1 MRIDNNLAAQTDAAS
16 GQRTLASLGATPLFV
31 LLWSSG
37 AIFARWAL
45 DHATPFA
52 LLTLRFVLAL
62 AVLVAVAMARG
73 RLLPPR
79 GERWLAAFAGLLMI
93 AGYSIGYFLAL
104 ERGLTPG
111 VLATILGA
119 QPMLTLLL
127 TERRFGAARMAGL
140 ALALAGL
147 AMVVADS
154 LLMARL
160 SPAGVLFAL
169 ASLMSV
175 TVGAILQKRLTG
187 TPAQVLPLQYGVS
200 TVACLLCLMFQP
212 FAFDATLAFFVPL
225 LWLAL
230 VISVAA
236 TLLFYRLIQAGN
248 LVNVTSLF
256 YLVPAGTAVFDYLL
270 LGNRLAPMAIIGMG
284 AILAG
289 LAVVFRRRPE
299 H

>member
-1 MRIDNNLAAQTDAAS
+1 MRIDNKLAAQNGAAS
-16 GQRTLASLGATPLFV
+16 GQRSLASLGATPLFV

-37 AIFARWAL
+37 AIFARWGL

-52 LLTLRFVLAL
+52 LLTLRFALAL
-62 AVLVAVAMARG
+62 AVLGAIALVRG

-79 GERWLAAFAGLLMI
+79 GERSLAARAGLLMI
-93 AGYSIGYFLAL
+93 AGYAIGYFLAL
-104 ERGLTPG
+104 EHGLTPG

-119 QPMLTLLL
+119 QPMLTLVL

-147 AMVVADS
+147 TMVVADS

-160 SPAGVLFAL
+160 SPIGVLCAL
-169 ASLMSV
+169 GSLTSV
-175 TVGAILQKRLTG
+175 TVGAILQKRLTS
-187 TPAQVLPLQYGVS
+187 TPVQVLPLQYGVS
-200 TVACLLCLMFQP
+200 TLACLLCLTFQP

-256 YLVPAGTAVFDYLL
+256 YLVPAGTAVLDYLL
-270 LGNRLAPMAIIGMG
+270 LGNRLAPMAIAGMG
-284 AILAG
+284 AIIAG
-289 LAVVFRRRPE
+289 LAVVFRRAR
-299 H
+299 